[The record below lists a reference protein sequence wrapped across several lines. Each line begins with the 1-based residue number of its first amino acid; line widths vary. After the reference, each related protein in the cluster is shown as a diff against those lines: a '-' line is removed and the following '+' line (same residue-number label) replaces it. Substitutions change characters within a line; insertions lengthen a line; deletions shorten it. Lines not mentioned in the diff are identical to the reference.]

1 VSGDA
6 WEVPQ
11 LIAWLRQMGP
21 KIESLGPFELLDLS
35 PTDDMERIRDAYH
48 RIAAS
53 RHPDLFRGKL
63 GAAESEQLMRM
74 FARVTG
80 AYAQLRDPEA
90 RKKFGARPA
99 RAAATPPAG
108 TPAQKPADTPTGLR
122 RISPRALSHV
132 RRAEALLET
141 GDVASAILH
150 LRMAVAAEPN
160 VRELR
165 QMLSDT
171 EKQLKK

>member
-1 VSGDA
+1 VSGGA

-21 KIESLGPFELLDLS
+21 KIDTMGPFELLDLS
-35 PTDDMERIRDAYH
+35 PTDDMDRIRDAYH
-48 RIAAS
+48 RIAAQ

-63 GAAESEQLMRM
+63 GAVESEQLMRM
-74 FARVTG
+74 FSRVTG

-90 RKKFGARPA
+90 RRKFGARPS
-99 RAAATPPAG
+99 RAATPPAG
-108 TPAQKPADTPTGLR
+108 VPVQKPGDTPTGLR
-122 RISPRALSHV
+122 KISPRALSHV
-132 RRAEALLET
+132 RRAEALLKT
-141 GDVASAILH
+141 GDFASAILH

-171 EKQLKK
+171 EAQLKK